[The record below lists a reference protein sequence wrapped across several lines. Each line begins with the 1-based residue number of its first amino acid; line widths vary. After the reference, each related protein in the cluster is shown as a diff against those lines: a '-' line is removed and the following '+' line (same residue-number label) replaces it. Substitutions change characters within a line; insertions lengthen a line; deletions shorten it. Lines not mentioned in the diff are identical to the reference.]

1 MSIGSCKVSSKW
13 RVLTILVALGGGILG
28 VLGAIIQELSQ
39 GSPLVA
45 FVAAPMIEE
54 VMKPSGVYLLL
65 VLRSEVLTSRIYTAL
80 LAALGG
86 LSFAVIEN
94 IIYLQFYFPEH
105 TQTLVVFRYSA
116 CLMMHVVCSF
126 ILGFGINQRLLAS
139 VRGEIPLLRGNKKF
153 FIIPMIIHSLYNIV
167 AVIFESRLGV

>member
-1 MSIGSCKVSSKW
+1 M
-13 RVLTILVALGGGILG
+13 AAGGGILG
-28 VLGAIIQELSQ
+28 ILGAAIQELSYA
-39 GSPLVA
+39 SLLVA

-65 VLRSEVLTSRIYTAL
+65 VRWPRVLTSRLYTAS
-80 LAALGG
+80 LAAIGG

-105 TQTLVVFRYSA
+105 TQTLAVFRYSA
-116 CLMMHVVCSF
+116 CLIMHVICSF

-139 VRGEIPLLRGNKKF
+139 IRGEIPFLKGNKKF
-153 FIIPMIIHSLYNIV
+153 FFIPMIIHSLFNIT
-167 AVIFESRLGV
+167 AVLVESQLGV

>member
-1 MSIGSCKVSSKW
+1 MSFKW
-13 RVLTILVALGGGILG
+13 RLFAFLIAISGGVFG

-39 GSPLVA
+39 ASLLVA

-54 VMKPSGVYLLL
+54 VMKPAGVYILL
-65 VLRSEVLTSRIYTAL
+65 VRWPKVLTSRIYTAF

-94 IIYLQFYFPEH
+94 VLYLQFYFPEH

-116 CLMMHVVCSF
+116 GLTMHVVSSF
-126 ILGFGINQRLLAS
+126 ILGFGINQKLLAS
-139 VRGEIPLLRGNKKF
+139 VRGEVPLLKGNKKF
-153 FIIPMIIHSLYNIV
+153 FFIPMILHSLFNIM
-167 AVIFESRLGV
+167 AVLAESRLGV